1 MKSRRYKYIVLGY
14 HYGAYFVMD
23 HLDGSDK
30 YSEIGVIKAEELLSD
45 SIYVAFSRK
54 YFIGIPKLLICRP
67 MFLFIWGGIHTGASK
82 GIAQHFDFTHRY
94 IGDVL
99 SLHRS
104 KVL

>member
-14 HYGAYFVMD
+14 HYGAYFVKD

-54 YFIGIPKLLICRP
+54 YFIGIPKLTNLP
-67 MFLFIWGGIHTGASK
+67 TNVFIYMRRNSYRGFERHCTAIRLYT
-82 GIAQHFDFTHRY
+82 
-94 IGDVL
+94 
-99 SLHRS
+99 
-104 KVL
+104 